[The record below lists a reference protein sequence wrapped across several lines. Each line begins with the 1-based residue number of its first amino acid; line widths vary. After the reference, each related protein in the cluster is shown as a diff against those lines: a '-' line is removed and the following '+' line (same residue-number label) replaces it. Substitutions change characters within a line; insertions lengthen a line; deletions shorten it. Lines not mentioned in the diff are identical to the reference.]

1 MWSNNLKKK
10 KEKNKMATDLN
21 SKERVFKVLRKEK
34 VDRLPVF
41 SGMGNIT
48 VHGLEKYGWKFPEIH
63 TDANK
68 MAKMAASTYQ
78 LFGFECAV
86 VPFDMGVEAE
96 VLGSKVNYYT
106 QQAEILYPTIIE
118 HPAEKVE
125 DLEVRVPSDL
135 PKAGR
140 IPLVTE
146 AIRLLRK
153 EMGDRVAIGSWVL
166 GPYTLAGQLVD
177 LSNLAK
183 AAFKKTELVS
193 QILRKLAGYLVQIIK
208 IYRTAGADYITV
220 REMGAGPDILS
231 PRMFQN
237 LVQPHLKRIFDQIES
252 PKILHI
258 CGDTNAIV
266 DQMASC
272 GADAIS
278 VEKKNKVAETRKK
291 LGSDALIFGE
301 LDAYG
306 VLVQGKPEDVERAVK
321 EAVDGGVNAIWPGC
335 DIWPTVPKENMITLM
350 NAAKKY
356 GVSH

>member
-1 MWSNNLKKK
+1 MWSDNLKKK
-10 KEKNKMATDLN
+10 KEKNNMATDLN
-21 SKERVFKVLRKEK
+21 SKDRVLKVLRKEK

-68 MAKMAASTYQ
+68 MAKIAASTYQ

-106 QQAEILYPTIIE
+106 HQAEILYPTIIE

-125 DLEVRVPSDL
+125 NLEIRVPSGL

-146 AIRLLRK
+146 AINLLRK
-153 EMGDRVAIGSWVL
+153 EIGDQVAIGSWVL

-193 QILRKLAGYLVQIIK
+193 QILGKLADFLVQIIK
-208 IYRTAGADYITV
+208 IYRAAGADYITV

-231 PRMFQN
+231 PRMFEN
-237 LVQPHLKRIFDQIES
+237 LIRPHLKQIFGQIES

-266 DQMASC
+266 EQMFIC
-272 GADAIS
+272 WADAIS

-291 LGSDALIFGE
+291 LGPGAVIFGD

-306 VLVQGKPEDVERAVK
+306 VLVQGKPEDVEKAVK
-321 EAVDGGVNAIWPGC
+321 EAVDGGVNGIWPGC
-335 DIWPTVPKENMITLM
+335 DIWPTVPKKNMEALI
-350 NAAKKY
+350 AAVTRY
-356 GVSH
+356 GKLI

>member
-1 MWSNNLKKK
+1 
-10 KEKNKMATDLN
+10 MATNLN
-21 SKERVFKVLRKEK
+21 SRDRVLKIFKKEK
-34 VDRLPVF
+34 VDRIPIF

-96 VLGSKVNYYT
+96 VLGSKVNYYAHAT
-106 QQAEILYPTIIE
+106 DILYPTISQ

-125 DLEVRVPSDL
+125 DLNLQIPSDL
-135 PKAGR
+135 SSAGR
-140 IPLVTE
+140 IPLVTK
-146 AIRLLRK
+146 AIGILKK
-153 EMGDRVAIGSWVL
+153 EVGDQVAIGSWVL
-166 GPYTLAGQLVD
+166 GPYTLAGQLLD
-177 LSNLAK
+177 LSQLAK
-183 AAFKKTELVS
+183 AAFKKKDLVS
-193 QILRKLAGYLVQIIK
+193 KLLDQLAVVLIQIIK
-208 IYRTAGADYITV
+208 IYRKTGADYITV

-231 PRMFQN
+231 PRMFEN
-237 LVQPHLKRIFDQIES
+237 LIRPHLKQIFDQIES

-266 DQMASC
+266 DQMVLC

-278 VEKKNKVAETRKK
+278 VEKKNNVAETRKK
-291 LGSDALIFGE
+291 LGPNVLIFGE

-306 VLVQGKPEDVERAVK
+306 VLSMGKPEDVDKAVE
-321 EAVDGGVNAIWPGC
+321 EAIDRGVNAIWPGC
-335 DIWPTVPKENMITLM
+335 DIWPTVPKKNMEALM
-350 NAAKKY
+350 SAVRKY
-356 GVSH
+356 GKIN